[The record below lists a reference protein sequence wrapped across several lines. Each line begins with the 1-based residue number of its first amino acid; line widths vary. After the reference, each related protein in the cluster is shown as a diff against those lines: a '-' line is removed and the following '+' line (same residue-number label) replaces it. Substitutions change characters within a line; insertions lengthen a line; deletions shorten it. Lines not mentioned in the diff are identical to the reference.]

1 MIGHPLVIIQARL
14 ASTRLPNK
22 MLCDLGGQTL
32 IQRAWGIAC
41 EAFGEDDCVVA
52 IPKGDEDGPL
62 GAELDRIGANVFAWD
77 GDTADVLGRFHA
89 CAHTYRWKHDAVLL
103 RITPDDPFKSAEH
116 MWRVVNG
123 ERLPVELGGEAFTL
137 AMLDAANEREELWT
151 ATVIHG
157 AERNRYREHITH
169 ALFPFALP
177 PIGIPGYTVDTQT
190 DLDAARAMLGHCE
203 PIIGG
208 TPDVFAPIIEW
219 NHV

>member
-14 ASTRLPNK
+14 ASTRLPGK
-22 MLCDLGGQTL
+22 MLLKIGAETL
-32 IQRAWGIAC
+32 IERAWNKAA

-62 GAELDRIGANVFAWD
+62 GEELDRIGANVFAWK
-77 GDTADVLGRFHA
+77 GDEHDVLGRFHA
-89 CAHTYRWKHDAVLL
+89 CAHTYRWKPDAVIV
-103 RITPDDPFKSAEH
+103 RWTPDDPFRSAEH
-116 MWRVVNG
+116 VWRVVNG

-137 AMLDAANEREELWT
+137 WMLDQANAHITR
-151 ATVIHG
+151 IP
-157 AERNRYREHITH
+157 AEDEALLREHLTY

-190 DLDAARAMLGHCE
+190 DLDAARALLGHCE

>member
-22 MLCDLGGQTL
+22 MLCELGGQTL
-32 IQRAWGIAC
+32 IERAWTRAC

-77 GDTADVLGRFHA
+77 GDERDVLGRFHA
-89 CAHTYRWKHDAVLL
+89 CAHTYRWKPDATIV
-103 RITPDDPFKSAEH
+103 RYTPDDPLKSAEH
-116 MWRVVNG
+116 LWRVVNG

-137 AMLDAANEREELWT
+137 AMLDAAHELEEMGWLSFSGLPQGN
-151 ATVIHG
+151 A
-157 AERNRYREHITH
+157 RREHITR

-177 PIGIPGYTVDTQT
+177 PIGIPGYTVDTQA
-190 DLDAARAMLGHCE
+190 DLDAARALLPQSE
-203 PIIGG
+203 
-208 TPDVFAPIIEW
+208 AA
-219 NHV
+219 